1 LVEIIGFRRI
11 ADTFGIRHAF
21 KKHGSAAVEEI
32 RVRQRELAFQTLY
45 KRKIRKP

>member
-1 LVEIIGFRRI
+1 L
-11 ADTFGIRHAF
+11 AF
-21 KKHGSAAVEEI
+21 AESQITLEYATLLKKHGSAAVEEV